1 MWRTPSTGL
10 REPFGLPQQ
19 TRTFLYRRLR
29 WFDSATS
36 LSWNVRFLIDQGTP
50 RDCADLIDS
59 EAATAWSSGRE
70 TAHDQCG
77 PWHLPSA
84 TPVRTIQSAPAG
96 PFASDHQKRAGVNR
110 DALCL
115 GLGSIEHFMRGSEC
129 RTRANPRHLV
139 MHHNHHGLNYATPGW
154 LGAYAGAPPQ
164 DPYDSVPSY
173 NDPSKFGGEEALP
186 VR

>member
-59 EAATAWSSGRE
+59 EAATAWAVAARAEEWRFG
-70 TAHDQCG
+70 QQ
-77 PWHLPSA
+77 PWQMVFS
-84 TPVRTIQSAPAG
+84 
-96 PFASDHQKRAGVNR
+96 FASNFEFSAASMSTTCPCSGGVSDAAGLASPGRILDV
-110 DALCL
+110 A
-115 GLGSIEHFMRGSEC
+115 GLAAAIGWRG
-129 RTRANPRHLV
+129 PK
-139 MHHNHHGLNYATPGW
+139 
-154 LGAYAGAPPQ
+154 APQ
-164 DPYDSVPSY
+164 A
-173 NDPSKFGGEEALP
+173 KQ
-186 VR
+186 